1 MPICKYARR
10 KDFQALQ
17 AYIQVEKFLSCWW
30 CRVGRRAQSSSSSK
44 LMVLIPNCKNLAYC
58 VWKRRDEY
66 ARKSKSRKSIV
77 DVMLAPTI
85 VKLLS
90 EDKSFIAVMMNTRAL
105 THRIDMISCS
115 FARTTSLVTSY
126 SLSLVLG
133 TRWHCCQYLCRTN
146 CWVKF
151 GSWTAWDIICQ
162 QAKNKRSSDTLIL
175 LY

>member
-1 MPICKYARR
+1 MQDEKTFRRFKHISRLRSSCPAGDVALVDARR
-10 KDFQALQ
+10 A
-17 AYIQVEKFLSCWW
+17 AAAASWW
-30 CRVGRRAQSSSSSK
+30 FW
-44 LMVLIPNCKNLAYC
+44 LPICKNLAYC

-133 TRWHCCQYLCRTN
+133 THWHCCQYLCRTN